1 MTVSWQGVTKTFPS
15 GDSARGGCTIHCADA
30 TVDAGQA
37 CLIKG
42 ASGQGKSTMMA
53 MIGGLLPVTSGH
65 ITIAHGHGD
74 RDPEQ
79 ARREGLV
86 AYAFQYPFLTPY
98 FAVWE
103 NVALCAEAEI
113 AYQLLASCGMADLA
127 NQQASTLSG
136 GQQQRVAVVRAVASR
151 PAVLLADEPT
161 ASLDDDNRWAVE
173 KLLQD
178 YLDDGGTIIMAS
190 HQPIDLPHLSV
201 TVEATR

>member
-1 MTVSWQGVTKTFPS
+1 M
-15 GDSARGGCTIHCADA
+15 GGCTIHCADA

-98 FAVWE
+98 FTVWE

>member
-15 GDSARGGCTIHCADA
+15 GDSARGGGCTIHCADA

-98 FAVWE
+98 FTVWE
-103 NVALCAEAEI
+103 
-113 AYQLLASCGMADLA
+113 
-127 NQQASTLSG
+127 
-136 GQQQRVAVVRAVASR
+136 QRVAVVRAVASR

>member
-1 MTVSWQGVTKTFPS
+1 MRLLTQVRHVSLREHPVRVT
-15 GDSARGGCTIHCADA
+15 
-30 TVDAGQA
+30 
-37 CLIKG
+37 
-42 ASGQGKSTMMA
+42 STMMA

-98 FAVWE
+98 FTVWE

-113 AYQLLASCGMADLA
+113 AYQLLPSCGMADLA

>member
-86 AYAFQYPFLTPY
+86 AVSYTHLT
-98 FAVWE
+98 
-103 NVALCAEAEI
+103 L
-113 AYQLLASCGMADLA
+113 
-127 NQQASTLSG
+127 
-136 GQQQRVAVVRAVASR
+136 
-151 PAVLLADEPT
+151 PT
-161 ASLDDDNRWAVE
+161 I
-173 KLLQD
+173 
-178 YLDDGGTIIMAS
+178 Y
-190 HQPIDLPHLSV
+190 SV
-201 TVEATR
+201 

>member
-53 MIGGLLPVTSGH
+53 MIGGLLPVSSGH
-65 ITIAHGHGD
+65 ITVAHDGD
-74 RDPEQ
+74 DLDPID
-79 ARREGLV
+79 ARRAGLV

-98 FAVWE
+98 LTVFE
-103 NVALCAEAEI
+103 NAALCADSEEAN
-113 AYQLLASCGMADLA
+113 QLLMSCGMADLVD
-127 NQQASTLSG
+127 QQASTLSG
-136 GQQQRVAVVRAVASR
+136 GQQQRVAVVRALASK

-161 ASLDDDNRWAVE
+161 ASLDDDNRSAVE
-173 KLLQD
+173 KLLQE
-178 YLDDGGTIIMAS
+178 YLDDGGTIVMAS
-190 HQPIDLPHLSV
+190 HQAIDFPHLSV
-201 TVEATR
+201 EVEATR

>member
-86 AYAFQYPFLTPY
+86 AYAFSTHSSPRTSLSGRTS
-98 FAVWE
+98 
-103 NVALCAEAEI
+103 LCAPKPRSRI
-113 AYQLLASCGMADLA
+113 SCWPLAAWL
-127 NQQASTLSG
+127 TWPI
-136 GQQQRVAVVRAVASR
+136 SR
-151 PAVLLADEPT
+151 PARCPVGSSSGWPSSGLWRRGPQSCWQMSRRHPLTTTIGGPWRNCFRTTWMTEERSSWHRT
-161 ASLDDDNRWAVE
+161 NRS
-173 KLLQD
+173 
-178 YLDDGGTIIMAS
+178 TFHI
-190 HQPIDLPHLSV
+190 
-201 TVEATR
+201 

>member
-98 FAVWE
+98 FTVWE

-113 AYQLLASCGMADLA
+113 AYQLLASCPQSCWQMSRRHPLTTTIGGPWRNCFRTTWMTEERSSWHRT
-127 NQQASTLSG
+127 NRSTFH
-136 GQQQRVAVVRAVASR
+136 
-151 PAVLLADEPT
+151 
-161 ASLDDDNRWAVE
+161 
-173 KLLQD
+173 
-178 YLDDGGTIIMAS
+178 I
-190 HQPIDLPHLSV
+190 
-201 TVEATR
+201 